1 MDKESKR
8 MEQIIREKQ
17 EQIDNLKELIKIQLG
32 ESFLDGYL
40 QLKSSLEKAKQKEKF
55 ANQELHDASSN
66 YSSVQSILKQVR
78 TYQEYSDIYTEEE
91 RKILRDRFRS
101 ELNNGK

>member
-55 ANQELHDASSN
+55 AN
-66 YSSVQSILKQVR
+66 
-78 TYQEYSDIYTEEE
+78 
-91 RKILRDRFRS
+91 
-101 ELNNGK
+101 